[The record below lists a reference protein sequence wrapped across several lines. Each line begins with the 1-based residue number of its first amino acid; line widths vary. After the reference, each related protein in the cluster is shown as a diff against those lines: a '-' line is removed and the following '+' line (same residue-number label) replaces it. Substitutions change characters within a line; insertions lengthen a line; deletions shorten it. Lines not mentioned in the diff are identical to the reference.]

1 MATAAPPA
9 TTSYQTEKNL
19 ASLISGDTTS
29 ALSTVDTLS
38 SLKLLRDLAEHSENK
53 ADKKSIQQV
62 IQVETRYLRTAIHAL
77 QNVPQIQAKFG
88 QGLGAALSLASVLRE
103 KHAEKTYDHIITKAL
118 TGAGSLTG
126 LETPLERATRLNKTG
141 LLQPRSAM

>member
-1 MATAAPPA
+1 MATTAPPT

-19 ASLISGDTTS
+19 ASLIAQDTTS

-53 ADKKSIQQV
+53 SDKKSIQQV

-103 KHAEKTYDHIITKAL
+103 KHAEKTYDTIVTKAL
-118 TGAGSLTG
+118 TEAGSLTG
-126 LETPLERATRLNKTG
+126 LETPFARAERLNKAN
-141 LLQPRSAM
+141 LLQPSSAM